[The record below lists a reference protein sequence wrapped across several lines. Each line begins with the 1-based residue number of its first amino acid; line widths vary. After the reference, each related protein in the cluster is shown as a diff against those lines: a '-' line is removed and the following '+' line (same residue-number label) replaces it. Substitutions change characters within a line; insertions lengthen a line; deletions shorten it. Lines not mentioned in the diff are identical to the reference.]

1 VFVDAEPEFRIPE
14 VSFGLEST
22 LSFHSADIFLFS
34 GHEHF
39 MSARNPSEIADFT
52 DHFSWSLCKKVFVY
66 HNCLLKRGASYFVIL
81 FPLLLSQFFI
91 SSADR
96 SAKESLYS

>member
-1 VFVDAEPEFRIPE
+1 MFVDAEPEFRIPE

-66 HNCLLKRGASYFVIL
+66 HNCLLKRGASYFVFFVSFVVKPVL
-81 FPLLLSQFFI
+81 YLLRRQI
-91 SSADR
+91 C
-96 SAKESLYS
+96 KGKPV